1 MVSRQ
6 ISRDEP
12 VAKARVYK
20 DGDTWTWTHL
30 CPWEAG
36 AVQGLSHL
44 SQQAA
49 FMYALA
55 HVKRCL

>member
-1 MVSRQ
+1 MAR
-6 ISRDEP
+6 
-12 VAKARVYK
+12 ARVYK
-20 DGDTWTWTHL
+20 DGGTWTWTHL

-36 AVQGLSHL
+36 AVHGLSYF
-44 SQQAA
+44 SQRIA

>member
-1 MVSRQ
+1 MVTSR
-6 ISRDEP
+6 IGRDQP

-20 DGDTWTWTHL
+20 DGESWTWTHL

-36 AVQGLSHL
+36 AVYGLSYF
-44 SQQAA
+44 SQKIA

-55 HVKRCL
+55 HAKRCL